1 MTRKTVLASAAL
13 CLALS
18 PALAVLAAGCG
29 SQARQYAQDA
39 RSSYIT
45 ARAVLVGVAEF
56 PAQMEA
62 LLRSGPID
70 AAREEAEELID
81 GVRDI
86 LPSASSAFR
95 TVSEKAELLK
105 GEDSDKFTPYA
116 EQLLALVD
124 VNEQIINGYMEFIG
138 ISNSVL
144 QGIPYG
150 DNPQELMPILNSMDA
165 VIVRIQD
172 LSSQL
177 EQMEA
182 EAETLYL
189 EITQ

>member
-1 MTRKTVLASAAL
+1 VMRKTILAFVVI
-13 CLALS
+13 CLAFT
-18 PALAVLAAGCG
+18 ALAAGCG
-29 SQARQYAQDA
+29 SQARQYAQEA

-70 AAREEAEELID
+70 SSREEAEELID
-81 GVRDI
+81 GVRDL

-105 GEDSDKFTPYA
+105 GEGSDKFTPYA
-116 EQLLALVD
+116 ERLLALVNM
-124 VNEQIINGYMEFIG
+124 NEEIINGYIEFVG
-138 ISNSVL
+138 ISDSVL

-150 DNPQELMPILNSMDA
+150 ENPEVLMPVLNSMDA
-165 VIVRIQD
+165 VILRIQD
-172 LSSQL
+172 LSSRL

-182 EAETLYL
+182 ETEALYL
-189 EITQ
+189 DITQ

>member
-13 CLALS
+13 CL
-18 PALAVLAAGCG
+18 ALAVLAAGCG
-29 SQARQYAQDA
+29 SQARQYAQEA

-177 EQMEA
+177 EEMEA
-182 EAETLYL
+182 ETEALYL